1 MNRWNDGGYY
11 QKGGNFQRNK
21 NDYYSNNNYY
31 NNREGN
37 YIRQRK
43 RGNPNGGY

>member
-1 MNRWNDGGYY
+1 MNRWNEGGYY

-21 NDYYSNNNYY
+21 NDYYNSNNYY

-43 RGNPNGGY
+43 RGNQGGGY

>member
-1 MNRWNDGGYY
+1 MNRWNEGGYY

-21 NDYYSNNNYY
+21 NDYYNSNNYY

-43 RGNPNGGY
+43 RGNQSGGY